1 MEAEDIA
8 RRLRDML
15 NRMPQD
21 ALSPADI
28 SALRQLVGRLRR
40 PNGDDPMENEYQ
52 HMGALVDQLELAALN
67 ASEKNR
73 NAAPTHTDTPAADSP
88 EYRETVAEYYR
99 RLGGT
104 H

>member
-1 MEAEDIA
+1 
-8 RRLRDML
+8 
-15 NRMPQD
+15 MPQN

-40 PNGDDPMENEYQ
+40 NSDDPMEAEYKN
-52 HMGALVDQLELAALN
+52 MGTLVDQLELAALN

-73 NAAPTHTDTPAADSP
+73 AAAPTHTETPATDSP

-99 RLGGT
+99 RLGST